1 MLGSGLGLG
10 QRVCGQWRVGG
21 RIGEHEARVWMRGGH
36 GRGARGRRRSTRE
49 AQYLDHA
56 REVFGVVE
64 GQDAAHDVGHIENV
78 DLVVSNQVFQTFL
91 GASCEEKRRHLR
103 TATKE

>member
-1 MLGSGLGLG
+1 MSEG
-10 QRVCGQWRVGG
+10 QEVDTG
-21 RIGEHEARVWMRGGH
+21 
-36 GRGARGRRRSTRE
+36 E

-78 DLVVSNQVFQTFL
+78 DLVVSNQVFQTFF

-103 TATKE
+103 TATGKRSCV